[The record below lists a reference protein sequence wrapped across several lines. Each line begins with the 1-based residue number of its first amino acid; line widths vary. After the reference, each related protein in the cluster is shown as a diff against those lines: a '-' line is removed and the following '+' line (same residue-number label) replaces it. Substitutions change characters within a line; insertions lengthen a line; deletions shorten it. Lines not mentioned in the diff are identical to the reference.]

1 MYLPEHFLWRV
12 LFYWRKAM
20 IKYTTPTIT
29 LVVEGVD
36 LTGKNIY
43 ATLEQGCR
51 ELTKKGSEMTVTTE
65 TVGERTDT
73 VLTMVLSQEESASF
87 DFNRNVYIQV
97 NWIASNGVRA
107 ATEIKA
113 ILVMKNLLDEVI
125 SYGD

>member
-1 MYLPEHFLWRV
+1 
-12 LFYWRKAM
+12 M

-29 LVVEGVD
+29 LVVEGAD
-36 LTGKNIY
+36 LTGKDIY

-51 ELTKKGSEMTVTTE
+51 QLTKKGSDMTVSTE
-65 TVGERTDT
+65 VVDDRTDT
-73 VLTMVLSQEESASF
+73 VLTMVLSQEETATF
-87 DFNRNVYIQV
+87 DFNRNVSIQV

>member
-1 MYLPEHFLWRV
+1 
-12 LFYWRKAM
+12 M

-29 LVVEGVD
+29 LIVEGVD
-36 LTGKNIY
+36 LTGKDIY

-65 TVGERTDT
+65 AVDDRTDT

-87 DFNRNVYIQV
+87 DFNRNADVQV
-97 NWIASNGVRA
+97 NWIESNGVRA
-107 ATEIKA
+107 ATEIKS
-113 ILVMKNLLDEVI
+113 IKVMRNLLGEVI

>member
-1 MYLPEHFLWRV
+1 
-12 LFYWRKAM
+12 M
-20 IKYTTPTIT
+20 INFTTPTIT

-51 ELTKKGSEMTVTTE
+51 ELTKKGSDMNITTE

-87 DFNRNVYIQV
+87 DFNKNAFVQV
-97 NWIASNGVRA
+97 NWITAGGVRG
-107 ATEIKA
+107 ATEIKK
-113 ILVMKNLLDEVI
+113 IDVMRNLLDEVI
-125 SYGD
+125 EYGY

>member
-1 MYLPEHFLWRV
+1 
-12 LFYWRKAM
+12 M
-20 IKYTTPTIT
+20 INYTTPTIT

-36 LTGKNIY
+36 LTGKDIY

-51 ELTKKGSEMTVTTE
+51 QLTKKGSEMTVTTE
-65 TVGERTDT
+65 TVGQRTDT